1 MHGPTELPRWVYLPA
16 TAGMGLVILP
26 LVAMAAKVDWPNFWS
41 LITSTSSR
49 TALVLSLKTAS
60 ASTAICVLLGVPM
73 ALVLARSRAR
83 LMRLMRPLILLPL
96 VLPPVVGGI
105 ALLYAFGRLGLIGRY
120 LEAGGITIAFSTTA
134 VVLAQTFVSLPFL
147 VVSLEGAART
157 AGADYEVV
165 AATLGARPSAVWWKV
180 TLPLLMPGLVSGAVL
195 AFARSLGEFGATLTF
210 AGSRQGVTR
219 TLPLEIYLQRV
230 NDPDAAIALSL
241 LLVAVAALVVLSL
254 GARRLTG
261 GQAG

>member
-16 TAGMGLVILP
+16 TAGTGLVILP

-96 VLPPVVGGI
+96 VLPPVVGVS
-105 ALLYAFGRLGLIGRY
+105 RC
-120 LEAGGITIAFSTTA
+120 STHSA
-134 VVLAQTFVSLPFL
+134 DLA
-147 VVSLEGAART
+147 
-157 AGADYEVV
+157 
-165 AATLGARPSAVWWKV
+165 
-180 TLPLLMPGLVSGAVL
+180 
-195 AFARSLGEFGATLTF
+195 
-210 AGSRQGVTR
+210 
-219 TLPLEIYLQRV
+219 
-230 NDPDAAIALSL
+230 
-241 LLVAVAALVVLSL
+241 
-254 GARRLTG
+254 
-261 GQAG
+261 